1 MRDLQRIV
9 LAALVLGG
17 AFVAA
22 APASSQ
28 GSEAAAAPSASAAPT
43 GGGYDAERLSQQG
56 FVPAPSGANVEDS
69 VSGGGLML
77 AAYAA
82 LWLLV
87 GGYLY
92 RLASRSRRAE
102 SELVLLQQRLD
113 ELEAR
118 LKRG

>member
-1 MRDLQRIV
+1 
-9 LAALVLGG
+9 
-17 AFVAA
+17 
-22 APASSQ
+22 
-28 GSEAAAAPSASAAPT
+28 
-43 GGGYDAERLSQQG
+43 
-56 FVPAPSGANVEDS
+56 
-69 VSGGGLML
+69 ML